1 MTTHT
6 CPPNTKKRLYSTREE
21 REVGGT
27 QSHASYSS
35 ISAHFGIS
43 DTYETARAMIRCW
56 FFVPYLFGKRKRQ
69 NLCRMVIPS
78 HLHLLRMSQVMRGGE
93 GRNCFFVAGFFICH
107 RCFRGGGDSFL
118 GVILVYERP
127 CRLSS
132 SSFSWCTWAPMVF
145 WVYILVKA

>member
-43 DTYETARAMIRCW
+43 DTYETARATIRCW
-56 FFVPYLFGKRKRQ
+56 FFVPYLFGKKKKTEF
-69 NLCRMVIPS
+69 
-78 HLHLLRMSQVMRGGE
+78 MSDGDPFVFASVGDESGYEGGE

-107 RCFRGGGDSFL
+107 RCCRGGGDSFL

-132 SSFSWCTWAPMVF
+132 ASFSW
-145 WVYILVKA
+145 